1 MRAACPT
8 PVSPID
14 YAFPARC
21 PGRSRLTGVPL
32 GRTPSLHKLRRLLVF
47 VRSLH
52 RYYGSVRLPNTVHT
66 GITDLPSPAVPPT
79 FASGR
84 CWGLSVLVHETSRSP
99 GSRDSARSD
108 CHSPFA
114 SQPILPPPW
123 HHKSSTWKPFLSK
136 LNSPACAP
144 LSTLRQPV
152 TRTRRM
158 TRGRGGWLA
167 LPRTALSSAVSCRFI
182 PTLSVPPTLRK
193 ERAHAVRPYV
203 AVGIPVARYPPHR
216 SVREYITSYGSYL
229 RSNARH
235 TYVQPALHQSVRSL
249 RFSGS
254 VSGA

>member
-1 MRAACPT
+1 MPGTPRTDPYVSTLPHIRLLPRVERQAHVRAACPT
-8 PVSPID
+8 PVSPIN

-32 GRTPSLHKLRRLLVF
+32 GRTPSLHKLRRPLVF

-79 FASGR
+79 FACGR

-108 CHSPFA
+108 CHAPFA

-123 HHKSSTWKPFLSK
+123 HHKRSTWKPFLSK

-158 TRGRGGWLA
+158 TRGRGRWLG
-167 LPRTALSSAVSCRFI
+167 PS
-182 PTLSVPPTLRK
+182 P
-193 ERAHAVRPYV
+193 
-203 AVGIPVARYPPHR
+203 
-216 SVREYITSYGSYL
+216 YGSFIRCLMSVYPDAFGASHIPESL
-229 RSNARH
+229 CFVRR
-235 TYVQPALHQSVRSL
+235 TYESSRLETRPGAENFFVDSPIGSL
-249 RFSGS
+249 
-254 VSGA
+254 

>member
-1 MRAACPT
+1 MPGTPRTDPYVSTLPHTAPTSGRRPGALACGLPHT
-8 PVSPID
+8 SQSD
-14 YAFPARC
+14 QFAFPARC
-21 PGRSRLTGVPL
+21 PGRSRLTGVSL
-32 GRTPSLHKLRRLLVF
+32 GRTPSLHKLRRLVVF

-66 GITDLPSPAVPPT
+66 GITDLPSPAVPPVFT
-79 FASGR
+79 SGR

-182 PTLSVPPTLRK
+182 PTLSVPPTFPRLCQPNCSGK
-193 ERAHAVRPYV
+193 PPARPY
-203 AVGIPVARYPPHR
+203 
-216 SVREYITSYGSYL
+216 
-229 RSNARH
+229 
-235 TYVQPALHQSVRSL
+235 PAW
-249 RFSGS
+249 
-254 VSGA
+254 

>member
-8 PVSPID
+8 PASPID
-14 YAFPARC
+14 TLFRARC
-21 PGRSRLTGVPL
+21 PGRSRLTDVSL
-32 GRTPSLHKLRRLLVF
+32 GRTPSLHKLRRLVVF

-79 FASGR
+79 ITSGR

-182 PTLSVPPTLRK
+182 PDAFGASHAPAH
-193 ERAHAVRPYV
+193 ERTNSRTHESTTSGTATSPDSKDWPESDRLPARRPVVVATVRD
-203 AVGIPVARYPPHR
+203 RHR
-216 SVREYITSYGSYL
+216 AIGPGRI
-229 RSNARH
+229 
-235 TYVQPALHQSVRSL
+235 RSL
-249 RFSGS
+249 QGNP
-254 VSGA
+254 A